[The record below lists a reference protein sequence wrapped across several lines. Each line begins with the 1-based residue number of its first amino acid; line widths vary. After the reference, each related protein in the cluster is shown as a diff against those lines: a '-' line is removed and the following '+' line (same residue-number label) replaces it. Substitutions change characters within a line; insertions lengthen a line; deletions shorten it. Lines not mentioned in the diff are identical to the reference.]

1 MKIDVKGPI
10 IFNEYKW
17 IYNWLDMESTSPR
30 DVAEAL
36 EEADGEDVEVHIN
49 SGGGYVDAGSEIYT
63 ILKDYSG
70 KVDVKIVGLAASA
83 ASVIAMA
90 GDTVKISP
98 TAQIMIHN
106 VSSGR
111 VGDYRDM
118 EHEAGVLKNYNKSI
132 ANAYILKT
140 GMEQEELL
148 KLMDKETW
156 LNAQQAKEYGFVDE
170 IMFDEGNQLVAS
182 NSNLIPSDVISKVKN
197 LLLEA
202 KENRTD
208 KNKEE
213 QKDKK
218 QDKQD
223 NQIKAFKEK
232 LAYKNKQVAS
242 YLFCQKQG
250 GVKHV

>member
-17 IYNWLDMESTSPR
+17 IYNLFDMESTSPR

-36 EEADGEDVEVHIN
+36 EEANGEDVEVHIN

-63 ILKDYSG
+63 ILKDYPG

-140 GMEQEELL
+140 GMKQEELL

-156 LNAQQAKEYGFVDE
+156 LNAQQAKKYGFVDE
-170 IMFDEGNQLVAS
+170 IMFDEGNKLVA
-182 NSNLIPSDVISKVKN
+182 NRGDLIPSNVINKVKN

-202 KENRTD
+202 KENKDD
-208 KNKEE
+208 KKDNKEE
-213 QKDKK
+213 Q
-218 QDKQD
+218 QD
-223 NQIKAFKEK
+223 NQIQELKQK